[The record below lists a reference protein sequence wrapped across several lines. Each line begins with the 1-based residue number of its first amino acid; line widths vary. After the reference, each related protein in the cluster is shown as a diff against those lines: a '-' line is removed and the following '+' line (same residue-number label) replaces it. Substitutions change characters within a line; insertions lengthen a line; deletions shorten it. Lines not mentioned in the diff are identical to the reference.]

1 MIEKI
6 AYNNILLEI
15 VISKKWRIV
24 RHILMIVLLA
34 LFFYPKIDPTPFYNL
49 GIKNVETII
58 SGIRMISLAMYIL
71 SIGTIYLNLLFFVPR
86 YLMKNKYGLYFVYNF
101 FLAIVY
107 FLIEY
112 FVTISFVGGLS
123 EYLPST
129 DFSFKSFLDSALIP
143 FVFLSATAGYQVFK
157 KWIRDTALLSEMREA
172 KIQEELR
179 HLKNQINPHFLFN
192 TLNNLNTLITVDA
205 NKATAVVLG
214 LSDVL
219 RYQLYEAN
227 DDKVL
232 LKKDIEILERY
243 LELEKIRRDNF
254 QFSIN
259 VEGDIMGVLI
269 PPFIFI
275 NFVENA
281 IKHSVDNQGFSYIAL
296 QFSSVNNYL
305 QFTCKNSKPS
315 IIKAKVNGGLGLK
328 NIKRRLELIY
338 SETFS
343 LDINDNTKE
352 FLIQL
357 TLPI

>member
-1 MIEKI
+1 MIDKI
-6 AYNNILLEI
+6 PYNNILLEI
-15 VISKKWRIV
+15 VISKKWSV
-24 RHILMIVLLA
+24 ARHIFMIVLLA
-34 LFFYPKIDPTPFYNL
+34 SFFYPNIDPKPFKEL
-49 GIKNVETII
+49 GIKNVEVII
-58 SGIRMISLAMYIL
+58 NGIKMVSLVVYIL
-71 SIGTIYLNLLFFVPR
+71 AIVTIYLNLLFFVPK
-86 YLMKNKYGLYFVYNF
+86 YLMRNKYERYFISSFLLTIIYF
-101 FLAIVY
+101 F
-107 FLIEY
+107 IEY
-112 FVTISFVGGLS
+112 SVTKYFVGGLS
-123 EYLPST
+123 QYLPLP
-129 DFSFKSFLDSALIP
+129 DFSFKGFLDSALIP

-157 KWIRDTALLSEMREA
+157 KWIRDTALLAEMKQN
-172 KIQEELR
+172 KIQEELN

-205 NKATAVVLG
+205 AKASAVVLG

-232 LKKDIEILERY
+232 LKKDIEMLQRY

-259 VEGDIMGVLI
+259 IEGNILNTLI

-281 IKHSVDNQGFSYIAL
+281 IKHSVDNQGFSFIAL
-296 QFSSVNNYL
+296 QFSIVNDRL
-305 QFTCKNSKPS
+305 QFICKNSKPS

-338 SETFS
+338 GVTFS
-343 LDINDNTKE
+343 LNINDDKE